1 MLSFPAK
8 CNTTHLMLSDLFSL
22 CNVHNCVMFCL
33 QQKWNIQW
41 VWIKKSYFPQTCMVY
56 QSCGF
61 ADGCAPQHMWSWCS
75 HTHRIWKCSAHQPNL
90 SKKKRR
96 EIHTNQK
103 KRMSPSSKWLNNHVY
118 KKWVNGNYTLFV
130 ILKSAWNENSLN
142 LYCKYMLLILL
153 WTIHTCMFHVLI
165 KLSFYMIAWFLI
177 CLKTNHV
184 LIYQSMPL
192 LNIFFLKLECTVDFV
207 PMHFSICQKRVTNP
221 INLLGRAFHIIICIG
236 HRFTL
241 HYIYI

>member
-1 MLSFPAK
+1 MVAHPNICGAGIV
-8 CNTTHLMLSDLFSL
+8 THIAFENALLT
-22 CNVHNCVMFCL
+22 N
-33 QQKWNIQW
+33 
-41 VWIKKSYFPQTCMVY
+41 
-56 QSCGF
+56 
-61 ADGCAPQHMWSWCS
+61 
-75 HTHRIWKCSAHQPNL
+75 RIWA
-90 SKKKRR
+90 KKRR

-103 KRMSPSSKWLNNHVY
+103 KRMSPSFKLLNNHQHHVY
-118 KKWVNGNYTLFV
+118 KKWVNDNYTLFV

-177 CLKTNHV
+177 WLKTNHV
-184 LIYQSMPL
+184 LIYQSIPL
-192 LNIFFLKLECTVDFV
+192 LNIFFLKLECTKDHFV